1 MSETEIINRVASS
14 PLKTIDLSEY
24 LKNEPTAEFDIKKAL
39 FQELIL
45 REKDFRQYLK
55 DYDWSAYKGNWV
67 RVHCSA
73 DAIVP
78 MWAYMLVSTYLR
90 PVAKGFTFGS
100 EADLQKLIITDI
112 LKKLSKEFENAKV
125 VIKGCSSLL
134 APEFAYLEATKHFQ
148 PVVSSLMYGEPCSTV
163 PIYKA
168 PKK

>member
-1 MSETEIINRVASS
+1 MSEVEIINRVASS

-24 LKNEPTAEFDIKKAL
+24 LEKETTAEFDIKDAL

-45 REKDFRQYLK
+45 REKDFRKYLK
-55 DYDWSAYKGNWV
+55 EYDWTVFKGSWL

-73 DAIVP
+73 DAVVP
-78 MWAYMLVSTYLR
+78 MWAYMLVSTYLTGM
-90 PVAKGFTFGS
+90 AKGFTFGS
-100 EADLQKLIITDI
+100 KADLQKIMVTDI
-112 LKKLSKEFENAKV
+112 LTGLSKEFENAKV

-134 APEFAYLEATKHFQ
+134 VPEYAYLEATKQ
-148 PVVSSLMYGEPCSTV
+148 LLPVVSSLMYGEPCSTV

>member
-24 LKNEPTAEFDIKKAL
+24 LQNERTAEFDLKRAL

-55 DYDWSAYKGNWV
+55 EYDWTNYKGAWV

-78 MWAYMLVSTYLR
+78 MWAYMLVSTYLS
-90 PVAKGFTFGS
+90 PVVKGFTFGS
-100 EADLQKLIITDI
+100 SSDLQKLIITDI
-112 LKKLSKEFENAKV
+112 LKRLSSEHENAKV

-134 APEFAYLEATKHFQ
+134 VPEFAYLEATKHFL